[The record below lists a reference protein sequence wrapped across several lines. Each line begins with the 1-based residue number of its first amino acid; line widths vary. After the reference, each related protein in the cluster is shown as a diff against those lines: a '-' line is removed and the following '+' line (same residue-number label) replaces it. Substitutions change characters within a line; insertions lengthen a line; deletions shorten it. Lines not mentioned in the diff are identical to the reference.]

1 MQDCAVIIDT
11 VRTPFT
17 RAVAPVAVDQVRSVL
32 PSLIAN
38 VAKETGLD
46 HGQVEKIVMDWH
58 AGWCADNAP
67 DASGKAPGKLAHVDP
82 IDMAALL
89 TNNIIQRTGINPA
102 DVENVILG
110 CTHQEAEQGLNPGRM
125 VVLHKGSGLPN
136 TVQGDSVDKFCA
148 SSARAISIA
157 RGDIL
162 AGDGHLILAGG
173 VQSMSRVPMGGWN
186 GLVNSNVYSGHVKS
200 FMNMGVTAENLAK
213 IYNISREAQDRFAL
227 DSHSKT
233 AAAQAAGYFNNE
245 IIPVGA
251 VNADDNVR
259 TDSTMEKLAKLK
271 PSFKAGGSVTP
282 ATSSPFT
289 DGASM
294 VLMAPEA
301 YARANNLPILA
312 RIVAYAG
319 SGCAPEIMGIGPVSA
334 CEKVLKRAGLTMN
347 DIDFIELNEAFAAQS
362 LAVLEELDN
371 RGMHVAPEKLN
382 IHGGAIA
389 LGHPLAAT
397 AARQAGHLA
406 RVLQWTGKRYG
417 LYTQCVGQGQAT
429 ATIIENPDHGHPKP
443 TL

>member
-1 MQDCAVIIDT
+1 MKDHAVI
-11 VRTPFT
+11 VSAARTPFT
-17 RAVAPVAVDQVRSVL
+17 RAVAPVAIDQLRNAL
-32 PSLIAN
+32 PSLAKDI
-38 VAKETGLD
+38 AKETGLD
-46 HGQVEKIVMDWH
+46 YKQAQDIVLNWH
-58 AGWCADNAP
+58 AGWCADNMP
-67 DASGKAPGKLAHVDP
+67 DTSGKAPGKLAHVDP

-89 TNNIIQRTGINPA
+89 TSSMIKRNGINPA
-102 DVENVILG
+102 FVENVILG

-162 AGDGHLILAGG
+162 AKEANLILAGG

-186 GLVNSNVYSGHVKS
+186 GLVNPNVYEGHVKS
-200 FMNMGVTAENLAK
+200 FMNMGVTAENLAA

-227 DSHSKT
+227 DSHRKT
-233 AAAQAAGYFNNE
+233 AVAQAAGYFDDE
-245 IIPVGA
+245 IIPVGD
-251 VNADDNVR
+251 VKADDNVR

-289 DGASM
+289 DGAAM
-294 VLMAPEA
+294 VLMAPES
-301 YARANNLPILA
+301 YARENSLPILA

-371 RGMHVAPEKLN
+371 RGLHVAPEKLN

-443 TL
+443 AL